1 MEVFGGSVRG
11 AALHCSARVL
21 VFVVLSMCRIR
32 QSQALVR
39 PGECIVNGDCQ
50 SDPEQLHGAQD
61 WEGYATH
68 ASGHSPSRFGRSPAC
83 GCDARVCSMRGTR
96 NAPSVRAGGSACP
109 DLWPCGCVD
118 ATPGP
123 PTFIGPAVTIRVRAR
138 TRCANA
144 ALAVRLFAR
153 ARVGLR
159 IAARC
164 AWRTTISEC

>member
-68 ASGHSPSRFGRSPAC
+68 ASGHSPSRFGRSPGVRVRC
-83 GCDARVCSMRGTR
+83 ARVFHARHAQC
-96 NAPSVRAGGSACP
+96 AQ
-109 DLWPCGCVD
+109 
-118 ATPGP
+118 
-123 PTFIGPAVTIRVRAR
+123 RAR
-138 TRCANA
+138 R
-144 ALAVRLFAR
+144 
-153 ARVGLR
+153 G
-159 IAARC
+159 
-164 AWRTTISEC
+164 ECVP